1 MDDPA
6 PGTPALRARLR
17 ALARLVRRAFLR
29 PQMIAFLPAL
39 LLAGVW
45 FGGQGVLLIV
55 ALTLPLVLALVGLF
69 ERRAPERD
77 AATGLVTQD
86 VFVEEIDRALGAER
100 TGPGALIVVALEID
114 EAEELAARMGEP
126 ALESVIRATADR
138 LLSAVRGQDVV
149 ARLGPHRFGVLLAP
163 VRDAGLDIALS
174 TVERLQAEASEPV
187 SVDAARVHVTL
198 SAGFCLERRAPRRS
212 GPAMR
217 DAALSALAEA
227 RAAGGGAARAFA
239 GGAEAGCRA
248 EPGDAAA
255 LRDALEAGELRP
267 WFQPQ
272 VDART
277 GEVTGMEALAR
288 WEHPARGVVPP
299 SEFLPLAEAAGLM
312 ERLGE
317 TMLHHALAALRD
329 WETAGLHLPRV
340 AVNMSGAELRNP
352 RLARRVQWDLD
363 RFDISAARLTVEVLE
378 TVVAATSD
386 DTITANL
393 VTLSRA
399 GCGIDL
405 DDFGTGAAAI
415 GNVRRF
421 GVSRVKI
428 DRAYVTRVDTD
439 REQQKMVAAIVAM
452 ARTLEIETVA
462 EGVETEGERR
472 MLAELGCDHLQGFH
486 VARPMPAEAAARW
499 LAEAGATARAGA
511 NGTRAAG

>member
-1 MDDPA
+1 MDGSA
-6 PGTPALRARLR
+6 PGTPAFRARLR
-17 ALARLVRRAFLR
+17 ALARLLRRAFLR

-45 FGGQGVLLIV
+45 FGGQGVALIL

-69 ERRAPERD
+69 ERPALERD
-77 AATGLVTQD
+77 VATGLVTEGA
-86 VFVEEIDRALGAER
+86 FTGEIDRALAADR
-100 TGPGALIVVALEID
+100 TGTEACIVVALEID
-114 EAEELAARMGEP
+114 EAEELATRMGEP
-126 ALESVIRATADR
+126 ALETVLCATADR
-138 LLSAVRGQDVV
+138 LLAAVRGRDVV

-174 TVERLQAEASEPV
+174 TVERLQAETSEPV
-187 SVDAARVHVTL
+187 SVDATRVYVSL
-198 SAGFCLERRAPRRS
+198 SAGFCLERRAPQRS
-212 GPAMR
+212 GRAMR
-217 DAALSALAEA
+217 DAALAALAEA
-227 RAAGGGAARAFA
+227 HAAGGGAARAYA
-239 GGAEAGCRA
+239 GGGEAGRGA
-248 EPGDAAA
+248 APADAAA
-255 LRDALEAGELRP
+255 LCEALEAGQLRP

-288 WEHPARGVVPP
+288 WEHPVRGVVPP
-299 SEFLPLAEAAGLM
+299 AEFLPMAEAAGLM

-329 WETAGLHLPRV
+329 WERAGHHLPRV
-340 AVNMSGAELRNP
+340 AVNMSGPELRNP
-352 RLARRVQWDLD
+352 RLARRVQWELD

-378 TVVAATSD
+378 TVVASTSD
-386 DTITANL
+386 DTIAANL
-393 VTLSRA
+393 VTLSRT

-421 GVSRVKI
+421 GVSRIKI
-428 DRAYVTRVDTD
+428 DRAYVTHVDTD

-472 MLAELGCDHLQGFH
+472 TLVELGCDHLQGFH
-486 VARPMPAEAAARW
+486 VARPMPAAEAARW
-499 LAEAGATARAGA
+499 LAAPGGDA
-511 NGTRAAG
+511 AAGGADARVAG